1 MRRGR
6 GDIDWI
12 DQVKEYSLA
21 ARIQSDLGQEETLLY
36 VLKSILSKTLQIT
49 VSARDYGGQ
58 SWIDQSKG
66 EKDIQA
72 RGGEING
79 RGFVSYRNHRI
90 SIRLPMETSLRR
102 EQERKRQYA
111 NSGTYKIISQQGMH

>member
-72 RGGEING
+72 RGGEIIG
-79 RGFVSYRNHRI
+79 ERVRE
-90 SIRLPMETSLRR
+90 LP
-102 EQERKRQYA
+102 
-111 NSGTYKIISQQGMH
+111 